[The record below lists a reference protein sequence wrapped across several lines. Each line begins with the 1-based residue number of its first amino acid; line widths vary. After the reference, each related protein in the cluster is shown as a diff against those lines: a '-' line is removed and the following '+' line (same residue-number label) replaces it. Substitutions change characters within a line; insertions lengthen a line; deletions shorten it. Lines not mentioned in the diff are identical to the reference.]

1 MNSLAKFLL
10 FAAIIGLSHCA
21 LFCTSSVGPCLSGA
35 CPGSNSVCVGPTS
48 NPVCC
53 NASNI
58 YASSSSTTSTTT
70 STCYDLLNP
79 VTGVSDC
86 PRRAFLCADS
96 TYYNVMIV
104 QCPLTCGFCGGST
117 SYYYNS
123 TCTDSTNAYSG
134 ISDCASLRYLCYNSV
149 YSTLMQS
156 QCCQTCLTYGKK
168 K

>member
-1 MNSLAKFLL
+1 MSPTKLAAFSVL
-10 FAAIIGLSHCA
+10 IGLTSAA

-58 YASSSSTTSTTT
+58 YVSSSSTTSTTT

-86 PRRAFLCADS
+86 PRRSFLCADS
-96 TYYNVMIV
+96 TYYSVMVV
-104 QCPLTCGFCGGST
+104 QCPRTCGFCGASSSIYNYT
-117 SYYYNS
+117 SFS
-123 TCTDSTNAYSG
+123 CTDSTNPYTGS
-134 ISDCASLRYLCYNSV
+134 SDCASLRYLCYNSA
-149 YSTLMQS
+149 YSTLMSS
-156 QCCQTCLTYGKK
+156 QCCATCSGKK